1 MPLPLS
7 RSASNKSNET
17 SKVKP
22 LVYTDY
28 NKYLKAKKAYND
40 SLFVYNKYKDK
51 EEWQG
56 GKNVLQ
62 FEDKKEQ
69 QQYNDLNKIM
79 DRIQNAEY
87 AEQDALY
94 KDPNFKRLSNDEQFN
109 RLMAISNKYTNSK
122 EFKEIVARTNYLY
135 TNNTSIQGAKYTPK
149 WFDNKNV
156 TERGL
161 KPISFDEKEQ
171 ETSFN
176 AFRTTKNKYGT
187 IIARDSAV
195 GPGSSTTVTKYSP
208 NFKEPVQPVTFVKPI
223 TKQTAIEEQ
232 VKPLYQEP
240 KLTMPVRE
248 ELIMNRPDVKP
259 LAEGPV
265 FRQGRKFMREG
276 GVNKNTQSFNK
287 LPGWYEENGT
297 DKKSNKKI
305 PIKKR

>member
-22 LVYTDY
+22 VVYTDY
-28 NKYLKAKKAYND
+28 NKYLKAKKAYDD

-69 QQYNDLNKIM
+69 QQYNDLEKIIK
-79 DRIQNAEY
+79 RIQNTEY
-87 AEQDALY
+87 AEKKALY
-94 KDPNFKRLSNDEQFN
+94 KDPNFKRLSKDEQSN
-109 RLMAISNKYTNSK
+109 RLMAISNKYTNNK
-122 EFKEIVARTNYLY
+122 EFEEMVARTNYLS
-135 TNNTSIQGAKYTPK
+135 TKNTSIQGAKYTPK

-161 KPISFDEKEQ
+161 KPISFDSKDESQ
-171 ETSFN
+171 ESN
-176 AFRTTKNKYGT
+176 NYRTTTNAYGT
-187 IIARDSAV
+187 IIDRNTL
-195 GPGSSTTVTKYSP
+195 GSGTSTTVTKYSP

-248 ELIMNRPDVKP
+248 ELIMNRPDAKP
-259 LAEGPV
+259 KAEGPV

-276 GVNKNTQSFNK
+276 GVNKDTQSFNK
-287 LPGWYEENGT
+287 LPGWYEENDT
-297 DKKSNKKI
+297 DKKINKKI
-305 PIKKR
+305 PIKRR

>member
-17 SKVKP
+17 SKGKP

-69 QQYNDLNKIM
+69 QQYNDLEKIIK
-79 DRIQNAEY
+79 RIQNAEY
-87 AEQDALY
+87 AEKKALY
-94 KDPNFKRLSNDEQFN
+94 KDPNFKRLSNDEQSN
-109 RLMAISNKYTNSK
+109 RLMAISNKYTNNK
-122 EFKEIVARTNYLY
+122 EFEEMVARTNYLY

-161 KPISFDEKEQ
+161 KPISFDSKDESQ
-171 ETSFN
+171 VSN
-176 AFRTTKNKYGT
+176 NYRTTTNAYGT
-187 IIARDSAV
+187 IIDRNTL
-195 GPGSSTTVTKYSP
+195 GSGTTQVVTKYSP

-223 TKQTAIEEQ
+223 TKQIAIEEQ

-240 KLTMPVRE
+240 KLIMPVRE

-276 GVNKNTQSFNK
+276 GVNKDTQSFNK